1 MNFNGTLV
9 MKNPG
14 CVFLL
19 LSLLGVGAGAQA
31 ADGPTGKVGV
41 GIGYQSYDPSG
52 SRYQTVPL
60 PYVDMDWGD
69 VSLDTDDGLT
79 WSALKVDGWSA
90 GPFINYLPGRN
101 ANGSLRGL
109 RDVSDMAQLGGFV
122 QYSPADYWRVYA
134 QLGQAMGGA
143 GGQGGVLGQ
152 VGGELGYPSGLG
164 ILGSSQLAVHFADG
178 RQTTTF
184 FGVSARESQASG
196 ISSYHA
202 NGGFQNVT
210 LTQSFE
216 FPVSEHWSLETSAS
230 WTHLVG
236 SAADSSIVREQ
247 GDVNQGAV
255 QTAVSYKF

>member
-1 MNFNGTLV
+1 

-19 LSLLGVGAGAQA
+19 LSLLGGGAGAHA
-31 ADGPTGKVGV
+31 ADGPTGNVGV
-41 GIGYQSYDPSG
+41 GIGYQAYDPSG

-69 VSLDTDDGLT
+69 VSLATDDGLS

-134 QLGQAMGGA
+134 QLGQAVGGA

-152 VGGELGYPSGLG
+152 VGGELGYPLGLG
-164 ILGSSQLAVHFADG
+164 IIGSSQLAAHFADA
-178 RQTTTF
+178 RQTATF
-184 FGVSARESQASG
+184 FGVSDSESRASG
-196 ISSYHA
+196 ISAYQA
-202 NGGFQNVT
+202 RGGLQNVT
-210 LTQSFE
+210 LTQNVE
-216 FPVSEHWSLETSAS
+216 FPLAEHWSLVFSAS
-230 WTHLVG
+230 WIHLVG

-247 GDVNQGAV
+247 GNVNQGAV